1 MQNTWWKFTDYC
13 QFLVFR
19 CVTIYI
25 LCFVHWF
32 FFYFAWLSIVHR
44 YSAVGLSDN
53 SIVPF
58 SSLHEP
64 WQSHQTAGGGNK
76 RKLNQ
81 LKDVKLIE
89 NQFFCGR
96 NAVSSN
102 YRWNCRDVHFWG
114 ATKLELLEPFGGDC
128 PFVYNLERSIGL
140 CLNYTAC
147 L

>member
-1 MQNTWWKFTDYC
+1 M
-13 QFLVFR
+13 
-19 CVTIYI
+19 
-25 LCFVHWF
+25 
-32 FFYFAWLSIVHR
+32 
-44 YSAVGLSDN
+44 GLSDN

-89 NQFFCGR
+89 NHFFLWKKRGLLQTTDGI
-96 NAVSSN
+96 VVMFISEEPQ
-102 YRWNCRDVHFWG
+102 
-114 ATKLELLEPFGGDC
+114 KLTVELQEPFGGDG

-140 CLNYTAC
+140 CLN
-147 L
+147 

>member
-1 MQNTWWKFTDYC
+1 MWWKFTDYC

-19 CVTIYI
+19 CVTIYP
-25 LCFVHWF
+25 LCTVLSFSLMCNKF
-32 FFYFAWLSIVHR
+32 FFAWLSIVHR
-44 YSAVGLSDN
+44 YSAVELSDN

-89 NQFFCGR
+89 NQFFVEETRSPPTTDGI
-96 NAVSSN
+96 VVMFISEEPQ
-102 YRWNCRDVHFWG
+102 
-114 ATKLELLEPFGGDC
+114 KLTVELQEPFGGDC

-140 CLNYTAC
+140 CLN
-147 L
+147 

>member
-1 MQNTWWKFTDYC
+1 MQF
-13 QFLVFR
+13 
-19 CVTIYI
+19 I
-25 LCFVHWF
+25 
-32 FFYFAWLSIVHR
+32 FYLIVHCTRLQYTVHNVHRYR
-44 YSAVGLSDN
+44 YSAVRLSDN

-89 NQFFCGR
+89 NQFLFVEETRSPLTTDGIL
-96 NAVSSN
+96 VM
-102 YRWNCRDVHFWG
+102 FIFEEPQ
-114 ATKLELLEPFGGDC
+114 KLTVELQEPFGGDC

-140 CLNYTAC
+140 CLN
-147 L
+147 